1 MPGVKV
7 GTYHRAKGLEFK
19 RLFLP
24 YLDDGYPRGDQ
35 NDPDELIEAGSLLYV
50 AMSRAK
56 DELHLS
62 YARKPSML
70 IEALLPHVEVHAA

>member
-1 MPGVKV
+1 V

-24 YLDDGYPRGDQ
+24 HLDDGYPRGDQ
-35 NDPDELIEAGSLLYV
+35 NDPDELVEAGSLLYV

-56 DELHLS
+56 DTLHLS
-62 YARKPSML
+62 YAGRPSMF
-70 IEALLPHVEVHAA
+70 IDALLPHVEVASMPGAVG